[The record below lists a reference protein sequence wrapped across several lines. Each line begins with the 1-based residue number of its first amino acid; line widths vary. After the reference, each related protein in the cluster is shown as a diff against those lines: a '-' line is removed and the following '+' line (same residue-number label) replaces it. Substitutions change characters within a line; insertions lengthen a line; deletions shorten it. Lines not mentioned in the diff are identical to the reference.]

1 MKDKDYD
8 FAGWVTKNDLLC
20 SDGVVIKHDAFKDN
34 DGVKVP
40 LVWDH
45 DHNSPNNVL
54 GHVILHN
61 MDKGVYGYGYFNGTE
76 EAKGAKASIEHGDI
90 SAMSIAANQIKR
102 EGQNVVHGR
111 IFEVSLVLAGANPGA
126 LITDVIS
133 HSDDSTESAIIY
145 TGNLIHASDDV
156 VQQAD
161 NGGSPQM
168 NDEEN
173 KQSTD
178 PKQSDESEKTI
189 GEIINE
195 MTPEQQDAVNA
206 LIGSIVEEYGLDKD
220 KPADDSQDQP
230 SDAEDD
236 KKKQVVQQ
244 NDEGGKVMKHNVF
257 EGKENND
264 TLIASQNLEKF
275 NEGLKH
281 AIEDKGTLKAMIK
294 DEGLEH
300 SITNIET
307 LFPEAKTASATPFIY
322 DNQNTAAA
330 DILAGIRKLPF
341 SRIKTMYADL
351 TPAEARAKGYI
362 KGKEKLE
369 EKFSVL
375 HRETT
380 PQTVYKK
387 QKLDRDDIIDIT
399 DFNVVQWLQSEMRA
413 KLNEEIARAIL
424 VGDGREANAED
435 KINVEHIRPI
445 VSDDDLYAIKVE
457 VPSVEELM
465 ESIIINRANYYG
477 SGRPSIYINP
487 TTLAQFKLLKGT
499 DGRFLFGD
507 IPSNEAMAARLDVA
521 KIVPSSFL
529 PVGQLVLVNLADY
542 AVGATKGGE
551 VTTFDDFDI
560 DFNQYKYLIETRLSG
575 ALTTPKSAIVFT
587 IKAAGAPTEP

>member
-178 PKQSDESEKTI
+178 PKQSDDSEKTI

-206 LIGSIVEEYGLDKD
+206 
-220 KPADDSQDQP
+220 
-230 SDAEDD
+230 
-236 KKKQVVQQ
+236 
-244 NDEGGKVMKHNVF
+244 
-257 EGKENND
+257 
-264 TLIASQNLEKF
+264 F
-275 NEGLKH
+275 N
-281 AIEDKGTLKAMIK
+281 
-294 DEGLEH
+294 
-300 SITNIET
+300 
-307 LFPEAKTASATPFIY
+307 
-322 DNQNTAAA
+322 
-330 DILAGIRKLPF
+330 
-341 SRIKTMYADL
+341 
-351 TPAEARAKGYI
+351 
-362 KGKEKLE
+362 
-369 EKFSVL
+369 
-375 HRETT
+375 
-380 PQTVYKK
+380 
-387 QKLDRDDIIDIT
+387 
-399 DFNVVQWLQSEMRA
+399 WL
-413 KLNEEIARAIL
+413 
-424 VGDGREANAED
+424 
-435 KINVEHIRPI
+435 
-445 VSDDDLYAIKVE
+445 YC
-457 VPSVEELM
+457 
-465 ESIIINRANYYG
+465 
-477 SGRPSIYINP
+477 
-487 TTLAQFKLLKGT
+487 
-499 DGRFLFGD
+499 
-507 IPSNEAMAARLDVA
+507 
-521 KIVPSSFL
+521 
-529 PVGQLVLVNLADY
+529 
-542 AVGATKGGE
+542 
-551 VTTFDDFDI
+551 
-560 DFNQYKYLIETRLSG
+560 
-575 ALTTPKSAIVFT
+575 
-587 IKAAGAPTEP
+587 